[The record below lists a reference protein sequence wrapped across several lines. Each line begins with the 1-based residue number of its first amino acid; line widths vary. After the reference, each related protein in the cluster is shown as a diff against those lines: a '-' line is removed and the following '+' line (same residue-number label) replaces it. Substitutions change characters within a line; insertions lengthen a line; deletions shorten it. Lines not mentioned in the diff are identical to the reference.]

1 MSTPSEDFTPPPA
14 DGATGDVMQA
24 HSRIWRHVQVAVKRH
39 ADWLA
44 NDRDERE
51 VLIQAARLELWRID
65 ASRCD
70 VTNPED
76 VDCLR
81 KKLRRAMSKEA
92 KANFRGRHARSD
104 VVPLDLVK
112 ELRRRGE
119 DSAEE

>member
-1 MSTPSEDFTPPPA
+1 MSTPSEAFTPPPA
-14 DGATGDVMQA
+14 EGATGDVMQA
-24 HSRIWRHVQVAVKRH
+24 YSRIWRHVQIAVERH

-70 VTNPED
+70 VTDPED
-76 VDCLR
+76 VARLRDRLR
-81 KKLRRAMSKEA
+81 KAMSKEA

-112 ELRRRGE
+112 ELRGRGE
-119 DSAEE
+119 DSEEE